1 MRFEVGNKMGKG
13 RPKGAANKSTE
24 IVKKAVG
31 KLLESNI
38 DAVQSDLDKMQP
50 RDRVNALL
58 QFLKFHIPTQKAVE
72 VTDISED
79 YRTEWIDKIMSYDPK
94 ELHKKIADATV
105 AATK

>member
-24 IVKKAVG
+24 IVRKSVAS
-31 KLLESNI
+31 LLENNLENL
-38 DAVQSDLDKMQP
+38 QNDLDNMQP

-72 VTDISED
+72 VADVSFDT
-79 YRTEWIDKIMSYDPK
+79 RTEWIDKIMSYDPN
-94 ELHKKIADATV
+94 ELHKKIADAT
-105 AATK
+105 K

>member
-13 RPKGAANKSTE
+13 RPKGAVNKSTE
-24 IVKKAVG
+24 IVKQAVA

-38 DAVQSDLDKMQP
+38 DAVQTDLDQMQP

-72 VTDISED
+72 IQDPGMDT
-79 YRTEWIDKIMSYDPK
+79 RTEWIDKIMTYDPK
-94 ELHKKIADATV
+94 ELHKKV
-105 AATK
+105 VNATK